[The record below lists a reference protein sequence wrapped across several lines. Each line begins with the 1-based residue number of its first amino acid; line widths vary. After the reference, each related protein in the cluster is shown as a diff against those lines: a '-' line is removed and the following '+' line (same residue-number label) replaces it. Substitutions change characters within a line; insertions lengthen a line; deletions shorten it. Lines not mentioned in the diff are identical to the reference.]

1 MSGKKQKPIKLD
13 ELTKEEK
20 LKYEIAD
27 ELGLLD
33 QIMEKGWRSLSSK
46 ETGKI
51 GGMIAKRKRALNK
64 SNENITN
71 VNLYEKSLT
80 CVENA
85 KSLCYNAKKPTM

>member
-1 MSGKKQKPIKLD
+1 MKGEELMSGKKKKPIKLD

-33 QIMEKGWRSLSSK
+33 QVMEKGWRSLSSK

-51 GGMIAKRKRALNK
+51 GGMIAKRKK
-64 SNENITN
+64 SIE
-71 VNLYEKSLT
+71 
-80 CVENA
+80 
-85 KSLCYNAKKPTM
+85 

>member
-1 MSGKKQKPIKLD
+1 MSGKKKKPIKLD

-33 QIMEKGWRSLSSK
+33 QVMEKGWRSLSSK

-51 GGMIAKRKRALNK
+51 GGMIAKRKK
-64 SNENITN
+64 SIE
-71 VNLYEKSLT
+71 
-80 CVENA
+80 
-85 KSLCYNAKKPTM
+85 

>member
-1 MSGKKQKPIKLD
+1 MAAKKTKPIKLE

-33 QIMEKGWRSLSSK
+33 RVMSEGWRSLSSK

-51 GGMIAKRKRALNK
+51 GGLLAKRKKTLEQK
-64 SNENITN
+64 
-71 VNLYEKSLT
+71 
-80 CVENA
+80 
-85 KSLCYNAKKPTM
+85 